1 MYDAKLSKSEKYF
14 ESKTFKAGKNIKVVK
29 SSMGKIRTIDLL

>member
-14 ESKTFKAGKNIKVVK
+14 ESKTFKAGKNIKEPQQV
-29 SSMGKIRTIDLL
+29 GN